1 MSGIREQVFSSNAHA
16 HARTHSRT
24 ATCSTEQ
31 LGLGAS
37 REYVWAPHIGVL
49 TNQPAGRGAEPI
61 QMTPPPPRGWQ
72 AYGTKE
78 LRNRC
83 LGQ

>member
-16 HARTHSRT
+16 HAHTHSRT

-31 LGLGAS
+31 LGLGTS

-49 TNQPAGRGAEPI
+49 TSLQGGVRSPYR
-61 QMTPPPPRGWQ
+61 
-72 AYGTKE
+72 
-78 LRNRC
+78 
-83 LGQ
+83 